1 MKVRYFSV
9 FSLFLL
15 MCFSSSL
22 FANPGKDIFD
32 RFCTACHTPAMAPMF
47 NSPAAHDID
56 AWTVRK
62 DDAFSKAVE
71 KDSSVSN
78 VSAAEKDEISINE
91 LVKSA
96 INGTDKGMPPKGT
109 CTDCTDDELKS
120 VIEFMSSSE

>member
-1 MKVRYFSV
+1 MKVRYFSL
-9 FSLFLL
+9 FSLFFL

-32 RFCTACHTPAMAPMF
+32 RFCTTCHTPAMAPMF

-56 AWTVRK
+56 AWEVRK
-62 DDAFSKAVE
+62 DDAFSRAVE
-71 KDSSVSN
+71 KDSSLS
-78 VSAAEKDEISINE
+78 KDEVSINE

-96 INGTDKGMPPKGT
+96 IHGTDKGMPPKGT
-109 CTDCTDDELKS
+109 CADCTDDELKS